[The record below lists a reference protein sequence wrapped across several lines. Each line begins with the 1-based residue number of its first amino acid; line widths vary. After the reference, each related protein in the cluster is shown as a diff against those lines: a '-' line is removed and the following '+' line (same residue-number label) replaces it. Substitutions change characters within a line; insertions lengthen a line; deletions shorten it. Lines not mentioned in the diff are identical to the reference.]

1 MESPESAA
9 IVTVPHGPRHHDSS
23 FGGLYAC
30 SIWGNFALPPP
41 QLDARRSMAKSRTHA
56 LPAIVAKHQKAILED
71 WLSKQRESGP
81 LRSGQVDEAEL
92 RDQSSRF
99 LDAFRLAVQRGSLD
113 DVGG

>member
-1 MESPESAA
+1 
-9 IVTVPHGPRHHDSS
+9 
-23 FGGLYAC
+23 
-30 SIWGNFALPPP
+30 
-41 QLDARRSMAKSRTHA
+41 MAKSRTHA

-113 DVGG
+113 DVGGGEWEATRDVLDEVSRQRATQGFSPSQTATFVFSMK